1 MLLLE
6 EEGTEALKL
15 LVVVVVDR
23 LFEAPRLEEEEKT
36 GFKGTDVDEEGEVLP
51 VKDPFA

>member
-1 MLLLE
+1 MLLL

-23 LFEAPRLEEEEKT
+23 LFEAPRLEEEEEKT
-36 GFKGTDVDEEGEVLP
+36 GFKGTDVDEGGEVLP